1 MVNVNLVEANSIDLE
16 KAYEVVKA
24 NGPANFML
32 YVNKMVYRSAL
43 TPKST
48 FHMTDRKA
56 PSTAITL
63 RQLLAG
69 KFTVK
74 QETSAVP
81 EMEAAAIE
89 VAKVFIDSGK
99 FEDVKVKVN
108 GVTISEVKAEVK
120 TSQVQEPA
128 EEPATEEKPAPK
140 RRRRRKAPAKTEA
153 TEE

>member
-1 MVNVNLVEANSIDLE
+1 MVNVNLVEANGIDLE
-16 KAYEVVKA
+16 KAYEVVMA

-74 QETSAVP
+74 QEASAVP
-81 EMEAAAIE
+81 AMEAAAIE
-89 VAKVFIDSGK
+89 AAKALIDSGK
-99 FEDVKVKVN
+99 LEDVKTKVEGVK
-108 GVTISEVKAEVK
+108 ISEVKAEVK
-120 TSQVQEPA
+120 TSQAQEP
-128 EEPATEEKPAPK
+128 EEEEKPAPK
-140 RRRRRKAPAKTEA
+140 RRRRRKTPVKTEA
-153 TEE
+153 VEE